1 MGKEIDLMVN
11 YPRSKR
17 DVKDRGIKKTPED
30 QKLARKFSKEFFDGD
45 RSHGYGGFSYN
56 PRFWEPVIPT
66 FKNYYSLDQN
76 SEVLDVGCAKGF
88 MLYDLSR
95 LIPGINVKGIDIS
108 DYAIVNCIEE
118 MKKNLE
124 VGDAKELNFEND
136 SFDLVISITTIH
148 NLEYDECIKALKE
161 INRVSKKNAFITVD
175 AYRNDEE
182 KKRMYEWNLTA
193 RTILHVDEWK
203 ELFDKAEYKGDYY
216 WFIP

>member
-17 DVKDRGIKKTPED
+17 DVKDRGIKKTPKD

-118 MKKNLE
+118 MKNNLE

-203 ELFDKAEYKGDYY
+203 ELFDKAEYRGDYY

>member
-1 MGKEIDLMVN
+1 M
-11 YPRSKR
+11 
-17 DVKDRGIKKTPED
+17 
-30 QKLARKFSKEFFDGD
+30 
-45 RSHGYGGFSYN
+45 
-56 PRFWEPVIPT
+56 
-66 FKNYYSLDQN
+66 DQN

-118 MKKNLE
+118 MKNNLE

-203 ELFDKAEYKGDYY
+203 ELFDKAEYRGDYY

>member
-76 SEVLDVGCAKGF
+76 SEVILDGWQK
-88 MLYDLSR
+88 L
-95 LIPGINVKGIDIS
+95 
-108 DYAIVNCIEE
+108 
-118 MKKNLE
+118 
-124 VGDAKELNFEND
+124 
-136 SFDLVISITTIH
+136 
-148 NLEYDECIKALKE
+148 
-161 INRVSKKNAFITVD
+161 
-175 AYRNDEE
+175 
-182 KKRMYEWNLTA
+182 
-193 RTILHVDEWK
+193 
-203 ELFDKAEYKGDYY
+203 
-216 WFIP
+216 

>member
-66 FKNYYSLDQN
+66 LKNYYSLDQN

-118 MKKNLE
+118 MKNNLE

>member
-1 MGKEIDLMVN
+1 MGAC
-11 YPRSKR
+11 YPKKKLLFIGSK
-17 DVKDRGIKKTPED
+17 
-30 QKLARKFSKEFFDGD
+30 L
-45 RSHGYGGFSYN
+45 
-56 PRFWEPVIPT
+56 
-66 FKNYYSLDQN
+66 
-76 SEVLDVGCAKGF
+76 EVLDVGCAKGF

-118 MKKNLE
+118 MKNNLE

-193 RTILHVDEWK
+193 KTILHVMTGK
-203 ELFDKAEYKGDYY
+203 SYS
-216 WFIP
+216 

>member
-118 MKKNLE
+118 MKNNLE

-203 ELFDKAEYKGDYY
+203 ELFDKAEYRGDYY

>member
-17 DVKDRGIKKTPED
+17 DVKDRGIRKTPED

>member
-118 MKKNLE
+118 MKNNLE